1 MSRTR
6 VDSAILSLFASRLFL
21 VAKRHFVG
29 VNQCLSRS
37 ARRVFLQS
45 PVYIPSE
52 KHRFH
57 FLHRHLSLDS
67 VHVHAFRESPYAS
80 FSRFSQE
87 RFGRF
92 LELRSSRSQVH
103 EHSEDFY
110 ISLGLVGRS
119 RFEQRATEVLATTT
133 AVLLLSRCC
142 CRRRR
147 RWWWYH
153 HPVVVKR
160 KTTTTKVET
169 KHNPKLLRVPHTT
182 TMMIH
187 SLVCVVFLFPQ

>member
-1 MSRTR
+1 
-6 VDSAILSLFASRLFL
+6 
-21 VAKRHFVG
+21 
-29 VNQCLSRS
+29 
-37 ARRVFLQS
+37 
-45 PVYIPSE
+45 VYIPSE

-67 VHVHAFRESPYAS
+67 VHVHTFRESPSVS

-103 EHSEDFY
+103 EHSKIY

-119 RFEQRATEVLATTT
+119 RFEQRATEVLAITT
-133 AVLLLSRCC
+133 AVLLLPSRCC
-142 CRRRR
+142 CRRR

-153 HPVVVKR
+153 HRRRRRR
-160 KTTTTKVET
+160 KGETTATKKVET
-169 KHNPKLLRVPHTT
+169 
-182 TMMIH
+182 
-187 SLVCVVFLFPQ
+187 